1 MTMNTD
7 NFTNVTEWKHVSFS
21 NAFMFRLVMESHE
34 LCKTFLELVL
44 DMKIAKLSHVDPE
57 KSLEA
62 KLSSKGVRL
71 DLYIKDVN
79 GVIFN
84 LEMQASDID
93 KDALP
98 KRTRYYQSMIDT
110 NALKKG
116 AIYSTLPSSIIVFVC
131 KFDPFGLNLGRYTFS
146 NFCHENK
153 KLELPDGS
161 NKIFINTLGQNESLS
176 KGLINL
182 MEYINTGIVKDN
194 FTEQINNRVEV
205 LRDDAVSEQMY
216 IMWQQHDLEEQAKAE
231 RKTIANVINRMLQR
245 GDTDEEILE
254 IFPDLDKAK
263 LAKIRQENA

>member
-1 MTMNTD
+1 MNTD
-7 NFTNVTEWKHVSFS
+7 NFTKITEWKHVPFS
-21 NAFMFRLVMESHE
+21 NAFMFRLVMENPE

-71 DLYIKDVN
+71 DLYIKDMN
-79 GVIFN
+79 GVTYN
-84 LEMQASDID
+84 LEMQASDVD
-93 KDALP
+93 KDALA
-98 KRTRYYQSMIDT
+98 KRTRYYQSMIDA
-110 NALKKG
+110 NALKKN
-116 AIYSTLPSSIIVFVC
+116 AIYSTLPQSIIVFVC

-153 KLELPDGS
+153 ELKLPDGS

-176 KGLINL
+176 KELINL
-182 MEYINTGIVKDN
+182 MEYINTGAVKDN
-194 FTEQINNRVEV
+194 FTEQLNNRVKV

-231 RKTIANVINRMLQR
+231 RKTIANAIYRMLQR
-245 GDTDEEILE
+245 GYSDEEIVE
-254 IFPDLDKAK
+254 IFPDFDKAK
-263 LAKIRQENA
+263 LAKMRKESV